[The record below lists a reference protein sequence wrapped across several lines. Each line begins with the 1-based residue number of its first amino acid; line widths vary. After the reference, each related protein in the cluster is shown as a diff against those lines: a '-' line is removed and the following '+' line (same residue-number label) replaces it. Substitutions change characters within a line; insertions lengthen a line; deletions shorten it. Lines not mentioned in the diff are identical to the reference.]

1 MADYIEVETR
11 SLGQD
16 RDNIQNQAEAV
27 RGKLSQLL
35 SSMENLSGMW
45 EGPAK
50 EVFMEQ
56 FYTDYEF
63 MQEFLT
69 EMDKYVQAMS
79 YAQQEYDKCENDVAQ
94 IVGAIQI

>member
-1 MADYIEVETR
+1 MADYIEIETR

-16 RDNIQNQAEAV
+16 RDNIQNQTEAV
-27 RGKLSQLL
+27 RGKLGQLQ
-35 SSMENLSGMW
+35 SSMENLFSMW

-50 EVFMEQ
+50 DAFMAQ
-56 FYTDYEF
+56 YSTDYEF
-63 MQEFLT
+63 MQDFLK
-69 EMDKYVQAMS
+69 EMEKYVQAMS